1 MNNKKACFLSL
12 DTILNNYACE
22 EMHSKEGAINA
33 LGVLRGLGFDIHIIT
48 NKQNIRSKIQIVN
61 KDEEIKG
68 IISHFTFTNEEKS
81 VIKSID
87 YSYLDRNNP
96 EYITSQGKII
106 LNIIN
111 EFNYNKD
118 DCWLITFEEFD
129 VIAGIA
135 IGLYKYFCKDL
146 LEEKKNLYDFVF
158 DYRNENWKLM
168 NELRELNYDIIRNFR
183 MFYKTKRYKEIIRI
197 LNERKIK
204 IPFETCLIYSE

>member
-22 EMHSKEGAINA
+22 EMYSKSGAINA
-33 LGVLRGLGFDIHIIT
+33 LGVLRELGFDIHIIT

-68 IISHFTFTNEEKS
+68 IMSHFTFTNEEKS

-106 LNIIN
+106 SNIIN

-129 VIAGIA
+129 VVAGIE

-146 LEEKKNLYDFVF
+146 LVEKKDLYDFVF

-168 NELRELNYDIIRNFR
+168 DELRELNYDITHNFR
-183 MFYKTKRYKEIIRI
+183 MFYRTKRYKEIIRI

-204 IPFETCLIYSE
+204 IPFETCFIYSE